1 MGRNFPELLVK
12 DLKNSTS
19 LFTSRNMAAGS
30 PEPTLLTED
39 PEIHD
44 DCPDMARSDR
54 PPSCYQL
61 PKLKRLSAVVPNLDP
76 ATWLFEQD
84 IEPTSSSSSDSSRSS
99 FEMESIPT
107 RPRQGSLITNG
118 TITSDRPC
126 VNKADTSKS
135 LVNHDRQ
142 RQKSWVDLD
151 PDSTDTDT
159 GKSSFE
165 TKLSGG
171 SVSRNATKFQKSPS
185 LSGQGQGTRR
195 FFALQQTR
203 STEKRD
209 EEQSNPKKNTIERQS
224 SDKKTSSSVS
234 SGAEDVPAGKG
245 SLLSTRRANIVR
257 TLSHIDTSLG
267 SPNNNNM
274 EFSSPVWRPP
284 QDSQQGPPIPLP
296 PDVLETLSVCTSS
309 FPETMLL
316 CSSLSV
322 ETIRTYSRKV
332 KRPDSPENSETRKLL
347 LDGSAPTHPTL
358 PPTPPQ
364 SAGFSRWRFSSM
376 LSPMKSTASFMT
388 SSSGNNNNNNHGEQ
402 PRYSSEST
410 PSRSVRRSSKTQAGR
425 GSLALAHP
433 DFARFK
439 CIFPG
444 VADYLCDALYAHIVV
459 YNYIVLFC
467 GPASFSTKSS
477 RTASPRSA
485 TTANFPPDS
494 APRVQSSSRSSTTSN
509 TTATTNTTT
518 TTNNPPN
525 NKQNHKVPK
534 KAAHVLGIA
543 RPVTT
548 VLSSSRATDAF
559 HAHLAEA
566 TRASLVRV
574 SATDLEIVDVVP
586 KKRSGSNSSS
596 ATQSPRIV
604 PRKQS
609 RSEDDGASEQDDNA
623 SLRVLRD
630 ALGSCIVRLIRTM
643 MLMSSS
649 PSSSSC
655 CPKDDEIDI
664 APEGGRAGATDPV
677 DSLLVRTLC
686 EMVKCCED
694 VD

>member
-12 DLKNSTS
+12 DLKNSAS
-19 LFTSRNMAAGS
+19 IFTSRHMTLGP
-30 PEPTLLTED
+30 PEPTLLTEE

-44 DCPDMARSDR
+44 DCPVMARSDR

-84 IEPTSSSSSDSSRSS
+84 IEPVSSSSSESSRSS

-107 RPRQGSLITNG
+107 RPRQESVITNG
-118 TITSDRPC
+118 TITSERPC
-126 VNKADTSKS
+126 MSKSNTSKS
-135 LVNHDRQ
+135 SANHDRHH

-151 PDSTDTDT
+151 PDSTDTEAS
-159 GKSSFE
+159 KSSSE
-165 TKLSGG
+165 TKPSTG
-171 SVSRNATKFQKSPS
+171 SSSQNATKFKKSPS
-185 LSGQGQGTRR
+185 LNGHGQGTRR

-203 STEKRD
+203 STERRD
-209 EEQSNPKKNTIERQS
+209 EEPSPTRKSTTVVTSSN
-224 SDKKTSSSVS
+224 KKTSSSVS
-234 SGAEDVPAGKG
+234 SRTEDISAGKG
-245 SLLSTRRANIVR
+245 SLLSTRRASVVR

-267 SPNNNNM
+267 SPKNNM
-274 EFSSPVWRPP
+274 EFSSPVWRSP

-296 PDVLETLSVCTSS
+296 PDVVETLTVCTSS

-332 KRPDSPENSETRKLL
+332 KRPGSPENSEARKLL
-347 LDGSAPTHPTL
+347 LEGSTPTHPTM

-388 SSSGNNNNNNHGEQ
+388 SSSGNSNNNHGEQ
-402 PRYSSEST
+402 PRYSTESN
-410 PSRSVRRSSKTQAGR
+410 PSRTGRRSSKTQVGR
-425 GSLALAHP
+425 GSPAPAHP

-439 CIFPG
+439 SIFPG

-467 GPASFSTKSS
+467 GPATFSAKPS
-477 RTASPRSA
+477 RVSSPRSA
-485 TTANFPPDS
+485 TKTDFCPSP
-494 APRVQSSSRSSTTSN
+494 APRVQSSSSSTTTN
-509 TTATTNTTT
+509 TSTTT
-518 TTNNPPN
+518 TTPTTTNSPN

-543 RPVTT
+543 RPATT
-548 VLSSSRATDAF
+548 VLSSPRATDAF

-574 SATDLEIVDVVP
+574 SATDLEIVEVGP
-586 KKRSGSNSSS
+586 KKTSSSSGSGSN
-596 ATQSPRIV
+596 AQSPQKIS
-604 PRKQS
+604 RKQS
-609 RSEDDGASEQDDNA
+609 RSEEDGAAEQDENA
-623 SLRVLRD
+623 PLRALRD
-630 ALGSCIVRLIRTM
+630 ALGSCIVRLIKTM

-649 PSSSSC
+649 PSSPSC
-655 CPKDDEIDI
+655 CPNDDEIDI
-664 APEGGRAGATDPV
+664 APEGGRVGASDPV

>member
-12 DLKNSTS
+12 DLKHSAS
-19 LFTSRNMAAGS
+19 IFTSRHMTSGP
-30 PEPTLLTED
+30 PEPTLLTEE

-76 ATWLFEQD
+76 ATWLFEQED
-84 IEPTSSSSSDSSRSS
+84 IEPASSTSSESSRSS

-107 RPRQGSLITNG
+107 RPRQESVITTG
-118 TITSDRPC
+118 TITSDRSC
-126 VNKADTSKS
+126 MTKSDTSKS
-135 LVNHDRQ
+135 SVNHDRL

-151 PDSTDTDT
+151 TDSTDTEA
-159 GKSSFE
+159 GKSSSE
-165 TKLSGG
+165 TKPSSGKA
-171 SVSRNATKFQKSPS
+171 SQNATKFKKSPS
-185 LSGQGQGTRR
+185 LSGHGQGTRR
-195 FFALQQTR
+195 FFALQHSR
-203 STEKRD
+203 STDRRNEEK
-209 EEQSNPKKNTIERQS
+209 STPKKNTTELQS
-224 SDKKTSSSVS
+224 SNTKTPGSVS
-234 SGAEDVPAGKG
+234 SRAEDVPAGKG
-245 SLLSTRRANIVR
+245 SLLSTRRATVVR

-267 SPNNNNM
+267 SPNSNSNNM
-274 EFSSPVWRPP
+274 EFSSPVWRSP
-284 QDSQQGPPIPLP
+284 QDSQGPPIPLP
-296 PDVLETLSVCTSS
+296 PDVVETLTVCTSS

-322 ETIRTYSRKV
+322 ETIRTYSRKF
-332 KRPDSPENSETRKLL
+332 KRPDSPETSEARKFL
-347 LDGSAPTHPTL
+347 LDGSAPTHPAL

-388 SSSGNNNNNNHGEQ
+388 SSSGNSNNNHGDQ
-402 PRYSSEST
+402 PRYSTESN
-410 PSRSVRRSSKTQAGR
+410 PSRTGRRSSKTQAGR
-425 GSLALAHP
+425 GSPAPAHP

-439 CIFPG
+439 SIFPG

-467 GPASFSTKSS
+467 GPATFSAKQS
-477 RTASPRSA
+477 RTSSPRSA
-485 TTANFPPDS
+485 TTADFSPTP
-494 APRVQSSSRSSTTSN
+494 APRLQSSSSSSTT
-509 TTATTNTTT
+509 TNTSTAPT
-518 TTNNPPN
+518 PN
-525 NKQNHKVPK
+525 TPSTPTNKQNHKVPK

-548 VLSSSRATDAF
+548 VLSSPRATDAF

-574 SATDLEIVDVVP
+574 SATDLEIVDVGP
-586 KKRSGSNSSS
+586 KKTSGSNNP
-596 ATQSPRIV
+596 SPQKL

-609 RSEDDGASEQDDNA
+609 RSEDDGSAEQEDNA
-623 SLRVLRD
+623 PLRPLRD
-630 ALGSCIVRLIRTM
+630 ALGSCIVRLIKTM

-655 CPKDDEIDI
+655 CPNEDEFDI
-664 APEGGRAGATDPV
+664 APEGGRVGASDPV